1 MLTAV
6 VSGCTSPSTTPAA
19 TPTPV
24 VNASVTF
31 TDSNG
36 HSITLPATANRI
48 LVTNS
53 DAAEVL
59 IAMGAKDK
67 IVGITDTV
75 KQNPLLAPL
84 LSNITSVGI
93 WDNPSVEQIAVLKPD
108 VVITYASWQP
118 KDADEFKAA
127 NITFVGLD
135 CYKLNTLSHDINAM
149 GIIAGEQQ
157 NATAYAN
164 FIQSNIDLVKN
175 RTVNL
180 TDAQKPHVYWE
191 QNSAFS
197 SAGNGSGGD
206 DLIKAAGGINIAG
219 NQSGSYPKVS
229 AEWVTQQNP
238 AIILKT
244 TGYNTT
250 QANMSSIISEIDNR
264 TGLSST
270 DAAKNN
276 KVYVM
281 KTSLAFGPK
290 GVIGLMYTA
299 KIVHPDLF
307 KDMDPNVVFDQ
318 YASRFIPGANVSSI
332 YPVPT

>member
-19 TPTPV
+19 TPV
-24 VNASVTF
+24 GNASVTF

-36 HSITLPATANRI
+36 NSITLPATANRI

-59 IAMGAKDK
+59 IAIGAKDK

-75 KQNPLLAPL
+75 KQNQLLAPL
-84 LSNITSVGI
+84 LSNVTSVGI
-93 WDNPSVEQIAVLKPD
+93 WDNPSVEKIAELKPD
-108 VVITYASWQP
+108 VVITYASWKP

-127 NITFVGLD
+127 NITLIGLD
-135 CYKLNTLSHDINAM
+135 CYKLNTLSRDITAL
-149 GIIAGEQQ
+149 GAIAGEDK
-157 NATAYAN
+157 NATDYAS
-164 FIQSNIDLVKN
+164 FIQDNINLVKN
-175 RTVNL
+175 RTANL
-180 TDAQKPHVYWE
+180 TDSQKPLVYWE

-238 AIILKT
+238 DIILKT

-250 QANMSSIISEIDNR
+250 QTNMSDIIKEIDSR
-264 TGLSST
+264 TGLTST
-270 DAAKNN
+270 NAVKNN

-318 YASRFIPGANVSSI
+318 YASRFIPGANILSI
-332 YPVPT
+332 YPVPS

>member
-1 MLTAV
+1 MLTAI
-6 VSGCTSPSTTPAA
+6 VSGCTSPTTTPAA
-19 TPTPV
+19 TPV

-36 HSITLPATANRI
+36 NSITLPATANRI

-84 LSNITSVGI
+84 LSNVTSVGI

-108 VVITYASWQP
+108 IVITYASWQP

-164 FIQSNIDLVKN
+164 FIQSNIDLVKS
-175 RTVNL
+175 RTANL
-180 TDAQKPHVYWE
+180 TDTQKPNVYWE

-219 NQSGSYPKVS
+219 NQSGSYPKVI

-238 AIILKT
+238 DIILKT

-250 QANMSSIISEIDNR
+250 QANMSSIINEIDNR
-264 TGLSST
+264 TGLAST
-270 DAAKNN
+270 SAVKND

-318 YASRFIPGANVSSI
+318 YASRFIPGANITSI